1 MANDARLVAIK
12 AQLDHVRRRMTESP
26 DKDQALQLAIEAAE
40 LCMSSLYLATNKTH
54 KADLSAQAKSFIS
67 EAERIKKN
75 PQWPSPSPSSA
86 SSSRMTPSSSAAPS
100 NAPAPPVSSSLTAS
114 KSPASSAKAQHA
126 LQLVS
131 QRPLPFGEQVI
142 LHKASSV
149 NGSLFPPWKDIPQ
162 PKEFSLDDGNGRFSD
177 HTLYRFSEDQ
187 LNSLDSWMPAADAL
201 PPPAWYS
208 GKKGVGGPAMQAD
221 TQIDLVQDAATDCSV
236 VASLCSIVARTD
248 SGKQQFLANLI
259 WPFNK
264 MTSTPEISANGK
276 YIFRLN
282 FNGCWRKVVIDD
294 RLPVSKSTRMLHVV
308 DRNNPSLLWPA
319 LLEKAYLKV
328 RGGYDFPGSSSC
340 TDLWTI
346 LGWIPEQIHLQGVEI
361 VPDEL
366 WTRLSK
372 ASGYGDVLMTVGTG
386 NMSRR
391 TEKELGLESQHDYA
405 VVDLR
410 TYGTERQ
417 FLLKNPWIEGNERL
431 LGKRMASATE
441 LMMQEF
447 AAKPNETY
455 DRAMTFPFSR
465 TSKGSEQQAP
475 GMFWISIE
483 HLFQHFE
490 SVYANWNP
498 VLFQHRQDVHFAWNL
513 ERKKQIPGC
522 LADNPQ
528 ISLQTDGDY
537 VIWLLL
543 SRHFKDNDSGGN
555 QAKRVCKYSIV
566 DTQAPASVNDKTV
579 SDGPSKEADEN
590 PTGSDAQVQ
599 VLSDLA
605 RGWITLYIYDAK
617 GKIVYAKDTEKIEEG
632 EVVSSAQM
640 LLKWSN
646 PKKSTYTVV
655 VDQEQLPRS
664 NYTFSL
670 STFSLKPLTLE
681 RAADKHE
688 FTTSVESAWTK
699 YTAAGNLH
707 SADFSKNPQFSLKV
721 FRRTSLSLLL
731 LVATDSA
738 VCNVVL
744 LYAQGKRAYTVK
756 ARDILANSGLYK
768 KHFALAEAKDIEAGT
783 YTIACSTFEAGQEAE
798 FELRVDSDAPCD
810 LKPIP
815 PEGAGLMVTPLAH
828 AWLGPSTNR
837 VAAPLRPQ
845 KLVRVTIKAKLEQ
858 SRGGS
863 AAASILSRSPRSPI
877 RVSIEIGRGPE
888 RRVLIASCFGEYSD
902 AAAGVRT
909 QEVDLSP
916 GVLRE
921 GDIWLVLERLS
932 GPATGCDEVYKVDMV
947 CDSMNALSVGVWREW
962 YQ

>member
-1 MANDARLVAIK
+1 MANDARLVAVK
-12 AQLDHVRRRMTESP
+12 AQLDHVRKRMAESP

-40 LCMSSLYLATNKTH
+40 LCMSSLRLATDKTH
-54 KADLSAQAKSFIS
+54 KADLSSQAKGFIS

-75 PQWPSPSPSSA
+75 SQWPSPSPSS
-86 SSSRMTPSSSAAPS
+86 SSLSRLPPSSPAASS
-100 NAPAPPVSSSLTAS
+100 NAPASPISSPLTGS
-114 KSPASSAKAQHA
+114 KSPAPSAKAQRV

-131 QRPLPFGEQVI
+131 QRPLPTAEQII
-142 LHKASSV
+142 LYKASSV
-149 NGSLFPPWKDIPQ
+149 NGSQFPPWKDIPQ
-162 PKEFSLDDGNGRFSD
+162 PKEFSLDEGNGRFSD
-177 HTLYRFSEDQ
+177 HTLFRFSEDQ
-187 LNSLDSWMPAADAL
+187 LNSLDGWMPAADAL
-201 PPPAWYS
+201 PPPAWYPG
-208 GKKGVGGPAMQAD
+208 GKGLGGPAMQAD
-221 TQIDLVQDAATDCSV
+221 KQIDLVQDAATDCSV
-236 VASLCSIVARTD
+236 VASLCSIVARPD
-248 SGKQQFLANLI
+248 NGKQQYLANLI

-346 LGWIPEQIHLQGVEI
+346 LGWIPEQIHLQGVEV

-372 ASGYGDVLMTVGTG
+372 AFGYGDVLMTVGTG

-410 TYGTERQ
+410 TYRTERQ
-417 FLLKNPWIEGNERL
+417 FLLKNPWTEGNEPQR
-431 LGKRMASATE
+431 GKRTPSASE
-441 LMMQEF
+441 LLMQEF
-447 AAKPNETY
+447 VDEPKETY
-455 DRAMTFPFSR
+455 NKVMTFPFSR
-465 TSKGSEQQAP
+465 APKGSAQQAP

-498 VLFQHRQDVHFAWNL
+498 ALFQQRQDVHFAWDL
-513 ERKKQIPGC
+513 EYTKQIPGC

-528 ISLQTDGDY
+528 ISLKTDGDY

-555 QAKRVCKYSIV
+555 EAKRGAQNSTV
-566 DTQAPASVNDKTV
+566 DTQASVNGKNV
-579 SDGPSKEADEN
+579 SPAPSKEADEN
-590 PTGSDAQVQ
+590 PTPPSDPQ

-605 RGWITLYIYDAK
+605 RGWITLYIYDEK

-655 VDQEQLPRS
+655 VDQEQLPPS

-681 RAADKHE
+681 PAAKKHE
-688 FTTSVESAWTK
+688 YTTRVESGWTK

-707 SADFSKNPQFSLKV
+707 SPDFSKNPQFSLKV
-721 FRRTSLSLLL
+721 TRRTSLSLML
-731 LVATDSA
+731 LVANDSA
-738 VCNVVL
+738 VCNVIL

-756 ARDILANSGLYK
+756 SRDILANSGLYK
-768 KHFALAEAKDIEAGT
+768 KHFALAEAKDIEAGM
-783 YTIACSTFEAGQEAE
+783 YTIACSTFEARQQAE
-798 FELRVDSDAPCD
+798 FELRVDSDVPCA
-810 LKPIP
+810 LKAIP
-815 PEGAGLMVTPLAH
+815 QEGAGLMVTPLAH
-828 AWLGPSTNR
+828 ACLRPSTNR
-837 VAAPLRPQ
+837 VAAPLRPH
-845 KLVRVTIKAKLEQ
+845 KLVRVTITAKFQQ
-858 SRGGS
+858 SRGAS
-863 AAASILSRSPRSPI
+863 TAASILSRTPRSPI
-877 RVSIEIGRGPE
+877 RVTIEVGRGPE
-888 RRVLIASCFGEYSD
+888 RRVLIASSHGEFSD
-902 AAAGVRT
+902 DAAGVRT
-909 QEVDLSP
+909 EEVDLSP
-916 GVLRE
+916 GVLNE
-921 GDIWLVLERLS
+921 GDIWLVVERLS
-932 GPATGCDEVYKVDMV
+932 GPATGCDEIYKVEML
-947 CDSMNALSVGVWREW
+947 CDSMNAVGVGVWREW